1 MTLTDAPG
9 RTAGATPSPPNG
21 PGTLRSALQFL
32 RNVWRGLTSM
42 RTALI
47 LLFLLALAALPGA
60 LLPQWDNGREK
71 TQSFLDQHTTWGPLL
86 NKLGFFDVFASPWY
100 SAIYLLLFI
109 SLIGCV
115 LPRSLDFARQLRAKP
130 VRTPRNLARM
140 PLATEY
146 RVDAD
151 AEATADTVEQQLR
164 QRHWRVLRN
173 VEPGTATRP
182 GGYTISAEKGYLRE
196 FGNLV
201 FHFSLIGLLGAV
213 AVGAMFGY
221 QGSRLVGTGESYCSS
236 VASYD
241 TFRPGIAVDGTNLDP
256 FCVQLD
262 KLTAEFSDEGMAT
275 GFQADVQY
283 QDNPEQAGD
292 AWQRTTIEVN
302 EPLRLNGQRLYLM
315 GHGYAPELKVTWP
328 NGQTREVSSNFIS
341 NDSSLLSTG
350 AVKIPDPP
358 GVPADRTT
366 SQQLAIAGLFAPT
379 AVVQGGIMT
388 SVFPQATYPGLAVKI
403 YRGDLG
409 VNSGVPQSVY
419 AIDQG
424 QVDAGKLK
432 EVKEVNLFVGQQ
444 TTLDD
449 GTVIEFTG
457 YHNWAALQTSY
468 DPGQLWALVFA
479 VLMLGGLMLSLI
491 IKRRRVWFRITPI
504 DPGAGS
510 GPATGAAATGRSLV
524 SVGGLARTDQAGY
537 GAEFDTIAHLA
548 GPAAPAPGQA
558 ADAHAAAVTD
568 PTRPAAGAATRTA
581 DTRTAEARTPDTDR
595 TGGGVA
601 PDLGSEPPGARA
613 RRPEPESDE

>member
-1 MTLTDAPG
+1 MTITDAPG
-9 RTAGATPSPPNG
+9 RTTGATPRPPAK
-21 PGTLRSALQFL
+21 PGKVRATLQFL

-47 LLFLLALAALPGA
+47 LLFLLALASLPGA

-71 TQSFLDQHTTWGPLL
+71 TQAYLDEHTTWGPLL

-115 LPRSLDFARQLRAKP
+115 LPRSVDFARQLRAKP

-140 PLATEY
+140 PLSTEY
-146 RVDAD
+146 RVDTD
-151 AEATADTVEQQLR
+151 PEATADRVEQQLR
-164 QRHWRVLRN
+164 QRHWRVLRSA
-173 VEPGTATRP
+173 EPATA
-182 GGYTISAEKGYLRE
+182 GGYTVSAEKGYLRE

-213 AVGAMFGY
+213 ATGALFGY
-221 QGSRLVGTGESYCSS
+221 SGSRLIGTGESYCSS

-241 TFRPGIAVDGTNLDP
+241 TFRAGITVDGTDLTP

-262 KLTAEFSDEGMAT
+262 KLTAQFSPEGMAT

-283 QDNPEQAGD
+283 QANPQQPGD

-328 NGQTREVSSNFIS
+328 NGQTRDVTSNFIS
-341 NDSSLLSTG
+341 NDASLLSTG

-358 GVPADRTT
+358 GVPADQNSTK
-366 SQQLAIAGLFAPT
+366 QLAIAGLFAPT

-388 SVFPQATYPGLAVKI
+388 SVFPQATAPGLAVKI

-432 EVKEVNLFVGQQ
+432 EIKEVNLMVGQR

-449 GTVIEFTG
+449 GTTIEFTG
-457 YHNWAALQTSY
+457 YRNWAALQTSY
-468 DPGQLWALVFA
+468 DPGQFWALVFA
-479 VLMLGGLMLSLI
+479 VLLLGGLMISLI

-504 DPGAGS
+504 GADNGPDAGAG
-510 GPATGAAATGRSLV
+510 GAGRSLV

-537 GAEFDTIAHLA
+537 GAEFDTVARLA
-548 GPAAPAPGQA
+548 GPAVPDPATEAAASTATSPEHSQQAESAAAPAVPGTERRRRQRA
-558 ADAHAAAVTD
+558 GLGD
-568 PTRPAAGAATRTA
+568 PAQ
-581 DTRTAEARTPDTDR
+581 
-595 TGGGVA
+595 
-601 PDLGSEPPGARA
+601 
-613 RRPEPESDE
+613 PERESDE